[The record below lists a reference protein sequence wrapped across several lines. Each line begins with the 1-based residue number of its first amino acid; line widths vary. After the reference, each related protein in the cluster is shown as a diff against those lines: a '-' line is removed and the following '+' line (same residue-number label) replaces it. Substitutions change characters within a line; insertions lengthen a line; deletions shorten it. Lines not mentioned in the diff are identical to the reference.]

1 MLADQQA
8 GRLARS
14 DKVLMCGTIK
24 GRTTDCILEVDP
36 LEGPL
41 VPGRKRFLLLWI
53 AFLLT
58 LLCNGMKRPMYGGN
72 IQQINS

>member
-14 DKVLMCGTIK
+14 DKVLMCGAIK
-24 GRTTDCILEVDP
+24 GRTTDCILEADP

-41 VPGRKRFLLLWI
+41 VPDRKLSGAVFCSCELLS
-53 AFLLT
+53 
-58 LLCNGMKRPMYGGN
+58 C
-72 IQQINS
+72 